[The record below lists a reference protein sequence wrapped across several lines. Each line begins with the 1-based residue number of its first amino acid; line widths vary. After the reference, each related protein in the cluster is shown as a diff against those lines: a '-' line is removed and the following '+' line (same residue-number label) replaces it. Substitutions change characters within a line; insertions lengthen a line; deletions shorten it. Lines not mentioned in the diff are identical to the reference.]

1 MTMPRSLCI
10 LWINL
15 GYKVIILD
23 VKQLSSLT
31 LLGIASVVIALS
43 VGYYLLKQSHQS
55 DPLEIKKSD

>member
-1 MTMPRSLCI
+1 M
-10 LWINL
+10 